1 MLINSENLPLSNIP
15 VHVAITM
22 DGNGR
27 WATQRKLPRTSGHNE
42 GLKVAK
48 RIVKTAAE
56 IGIKYLTLYVF
67 STENWKR
74 AEQEV
79 GFLMNL
85 IHTHL
90 KGELNFYKQNKIRI
104 KHIGNMNALPQ
115 SIQKDLLECIE
126 ETRDFDGLTVN
137 LAINY
142 GGRDE
147 IIRGIKKIILNSD
160 KLTTTIDNSKI
171 AENINTTELIKAV
184 ENLDESNFSKY
195 LDMPE
200 SPDVDLL
207 IRTGGE
213 QRLSNFLLWHV
224 AYAEQLY
231 TKTLWPDYSE
241 EEFISN
247 VQSFSKRERRFGA
260 EQANNGSK

>member
-1 MLINSENLPLSNIP
+1 MTLNKENLPL
-15 VHVAITM
+15 HVAITM

-27 WATQRKLPRTSGHNE
+27 WAQARKLPRTSGHDE
-42 GLKVAK
+42 GLHVAK
-48 RIVKTAAE
+48 RIVKAASDL
-56 IGIKYLTLYVF
+56 GIKYLTLYVF

-90 KGELNFYKQNKIRI
+90 CGELAFYKENGIRVN
-104 KHIGNMNALPQ
+104 HIGNFDALPPQ
-115 SIQKDLLECIE
+115 IQKDIKQAMDD
-126 ETRDFDGLTVN
+126 TADFKGMTVN

-147 IIRGIKKIILNSD
+147 ILRGVKKIIEQKIKPEDINE
-160 KLTTTIDNSKI
+160 KL
-171 AENINTTELIKAV
+171 
-184 ENLDESNFSKY
+184 FSSM
-195 LDMPE
+195 LDMSD

-213 QRLSNFLLWHV
+213 KRLSNYLLWHIP
-224 AYAEQLY
+224 YAEQIY
-231 TKTLWPDYSE
+231 TDTLWPDYSN
-241 EEFISN
+241 EEFYSHIEQFGTRN
-247 VQSFSKRERRFGA
+247 RRFGA
-260 EQANNGSK
+260 EKPAAKKGK

>member
-1 MLINSENLPLSNIP
+1 MSIDKESLPL
-15 VHVAITM
+15 HVAITM

-27 WATQRKLPRTSGHNE
+27 WAQARKLPRTSGHDQ
-42 GLKVAK
+42 GLHTVK
-48 RIVKTAAE
+48 RIVKLASNL
-56 IGIKYLTLYVF
+56 GIKYLTLYVF

-85 IHTHL
+85 IHIHL
-90 KGELNFYKQNKIRI
+90 CGELDFYKENGI
-104 KHIGNMNALPQ
+104 KLNHIGNIDALPA
-115 SIQKDLLECIE
+115 SIKKDIKEAVDD
-126 ETRDFDGLTVN
+126 TKDFTGMTLN

-147 IIRGIKKIILNSD
+147 ILRGIKKI
-160 KLTTTIDNSKI
+160 
-171 AENINTTELIKAV
+171 V
-184 ENLDESNFSKY
+184 ENKVSSDLITEEYFSKC

-213 QRLSNFLLWHV
+213 QRLSNYLLWHIP
-224 AYAEQLY
+224 YAEQIY
-231 TKTLWPDYSE
+231 TDTLWPDYSD
-241 EEFISN
+241 EEFIKHIEDFQHRN
-247 VQSFSKRERRFGA
+247 RRFGA
-260 EQANNGSK
+260 EKASKK